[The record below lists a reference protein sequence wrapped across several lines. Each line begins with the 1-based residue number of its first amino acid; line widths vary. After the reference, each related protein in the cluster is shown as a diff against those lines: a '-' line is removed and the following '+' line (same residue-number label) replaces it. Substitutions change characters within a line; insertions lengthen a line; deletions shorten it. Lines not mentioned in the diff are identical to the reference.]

1 MAAKV
6 SVSVSFEAEVERAF
20 EFLVG
25 EYGLVGPSTVDRT
38 ALSYSG
44 PDVTYTIVFDPS
56 RHTVTT
62 SIARDLAGVRMVAD
76 LPALVFGAALASS
89 AAVPC
94 GARSF
99 AELRASL
106 AAQATFVRRLQ
117 PYLTPL
123 NVVPLMRAA
132 HARELRSA

>member
-20 EFLVG
+20 RFLID
-25 EYGLVGPSTVDRT
+25 EYDLAGPSPIDQTG
-38 ALSYSG
+38 LSYSG
-44 PDVTYTIVFDPS
+44 PNVSYTIVLDAS
-56 RHTVTT
+56 SHTVTT
-62 SIARDLAGVRMVAD
+62 SIARDLAGVRLLAD
-76 LPALVFGAALASS
+76 LPALVFGAALGSS
-89 AAVPC
+89 SAVPC

-99 AELRASL
+99 AELRASV
-106 AAQATFVRRLQ
+106 AAQANYVRRLQ

-123 NVVPLMRAA
+123 NVLPLMRAA